1 MFRCEVFPEPECIR
15 SIRVE
20 QVQSSIERVLSGAVE
35 KPPPLVENVVGE
47 RS

>member
-20 QVQSSIERVLSGAVE
+20 QVQWSVERVLSGPGE
-35 KPPPLVENVVGE
+35 KPPRHVENAAGE